1 MTTESKIDDA
11 MYRVEL
17 QRDIDAPVED
27 VFARL
32 IDVPG
37 YSSWLPKKSA
47 SRSCGLT
54 SDGPVDV
61 GTTYV
66 DHTVLGPM
74 VGEVL
79 ELQRPTRVVFRQRL
93 SRLGRVVFEALQTN
107 MLEAIE
113 GGTRVH
119 HRFDGKLFGPAR
131 LLRPFG
137 PRMSGKERRIVLDA
151 LKASV
156 EK

>member
-1 MTTESKIDDA
+1 

-17 QRDIDAPVED
+17 QRDIDAPIED

-32 IDVPG
+32 IDVTS
-37 YSSWLPKKSA
+37 YSSWLPEEST
-47 SRSCGLT
+47 SRSCELT

-66 DHTVLGPM
+66 DHTGIGPM

-79 ELQRPTRVVFRQRL
+79 ELQRPTRVVFRQRRRGVL
-93 SRLGRVVFEALQTN
+93 EALQTN
-107 MLEAIE
+107 VLEPID

-119 HRFDGKLFGPAR
+119 HRFDGTLFGPLR
-131 LLRPFG
+131 LLNPLG
-137 PRMSGKERRIVLDA
+137 PRVSGKERRIVLDA
-151 LKASV
+151 LKASF